1 LFSAL
6 PIILQSLLEEEKSSF
21 YLRKNNQMVKIKKC
35 LDCKAEFEVKPR
47 ARFVRKYC
55 DSCSAKRKKRWD
67 EQWKVKF
74 EDFDD
79 DDE

>member
-1 LFSAL
+1 
-6 PIILQSLLEEEKSSF
+6 
-21 YLRKNNQMVKIKKC
+21 MVKIKKC